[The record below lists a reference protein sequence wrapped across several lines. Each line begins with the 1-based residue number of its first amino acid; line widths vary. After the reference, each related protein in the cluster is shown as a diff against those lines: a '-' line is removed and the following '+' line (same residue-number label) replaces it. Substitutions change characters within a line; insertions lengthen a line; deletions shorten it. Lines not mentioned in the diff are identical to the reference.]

1 MFNYKFLERMSDIE
15 VVYTVYT
22 VV

>member
-1 MFNYKFLERMSDIE
+1 MFIYKFLERMSDIE